1 MLDVYSLV
9 IKVAKGCESDGR
21 KNPKTIIKKKQNI
34 LGNINALPP
43 VYHSTFTP
51 ATVLQ

>member
-1 MLDVYSLV
+1 MWQREVM
-9 IKVAKGCESDGR
+9 
-21 KNPKTIIKKKQNI
+21 TMTMIKKKITTSLPMQNI

-51 ATVLQ
+51 VAVLQ